1 METDNSNKK
10 NTTFGRY
17 GKFLLYLIVVVL
29 INLVGANLF
38 TRIDLTANR
47 VYSLS
52 PISQEAVATLSEPL
66 TFKVFFSPNL
76 PAPYNGVER
85 YVRDLLQE
93 YALAGNR
100 YFNYQFYN
108 TGGEGE
114 KAAENQE
121 MADSYGIKPV
131 QIRVIDKDEV
141 KFQKAYMG
149 LAVIHGDLV
158 ETLPAI
164 TRTEGLEYRL
174 TATILR
180 MNNKISR
187 LQSLPEKVRI
197 SMFLSSSLQ
206 TVGPY
211 LNLQGLEEL
220 PDEVKK
226 LVDRLN
232 QQLYNQLDYRFFDPT
247 RDPAAAT
254 EAAGKQ
260 IMELQWQGFS
270 DRQGH
275 QVPGGQGYAG
285 VCVEFGDQRRD
296 IQLISAVKVPIF
308 GTQYV
313 LTSLDDLETMLN
325 AVVEEVIGINEKIG
339 WLADHGTM
347 ALQQPMMM
355 GQPQNNA
362 ASNFNALLSQEYDPA
377 LVTLDKMSS
386 LAGIK
391 TLIIAR
397 PTKPFTD
404 YELYLLDQYLLQG
417 NNLAIFYDPFEE
429 KMPPRNMMMM
439 AQGPVYIPLDI
450 GLGKLLAHYG
460 VKVEKAYVMD
470 KECYKQQMPENQG
483 GGQRPLYFVPM
494 IKKENINKQFP
505 FIRNIKGLIMVKA
518 APLTLDKKALAA
530 AGTEAYELISS
541 SAESWLM
548 KDHVDLNPM
557 LVQPPAEKDKYAKY
571 PLACLLKGGF
581 TSYFKG
587 RPIPEKPEKKDE
599 KSAGDKKEAK
609 EKSAE
614 SAKADNPLLK
624 QGSLESR
631 GERLEQGR
639 GRIILVGAADIL
651 GNNVVDAG
659 GTTPNAQL
667 LMNIVDYLNGREDL
681 AVLRSKTQRFNP
693 LTDVDPQTRSLIKGL
708 NLVGLPLLV
717 IFIGLLAWMS
727 RGARRRKL
735 KRRFADRSQA
745 NS

>member
-1 METDNSNKK
+1 METDSHKEK
-10 NTTFGRY
+10 STPGGRY
-17 GKFLLYLIVVVL
+17 GKFFLYLVVVVL
-29 INLVGANLF
+29 VNLVGANLF
-38 TRIDLTANR
+38 TRFDLTANR

-52 PISQEAVATLSEPL
+52 PISKQAVATLSEPL

-93 YALAGNR
+93 YALAGNH

-108 TGGEGE
+108 PGGEGE
-114 KAAENQE
+114 KAAESQE
-121 MADSYGIKPV
+121 MAASYGIKPV

-149 LAVIHGDLV
+149 LAIIHGDLV
-158 ETLPAI
+158 ESLPAI

-174 TATILR
+174 TTTVLR

-187 LQSLPEKVRI
+187 LQALPEKVRL
-197 SMFLSSSLQ
+197 SLYLSSSLQ
-206 TVGPY
+206 VVGPY
-211 LNLQGLEEL
+211 LNLQGLEKL

-226 LVDRLN
+226 LVADLN
-232 QQLYNQLDYRFFDPT
+232 QQLYNQLDYKFYDPT
-247 RDPAAAT
+247 RDPAA
-254 EAAGKQ
+254 ERQAAAKQ
-260 IMELQWQGFS
+260 VMELQWQGFT

-275 QVPGGQGYAG
+275 EVPGGRGRAG
-285 VCVEFGDQRRD
+285 LIVEFGDQRRD

-313 LTSLDDLETMLN
+313 LTSTDDLKTMLN

-347 ALQQPMMM
+347 PLQAAMMP
-355 GQPQNNA
+355 GRPQSNA

-377 LVTLDKMSS
+377 LVTLDKMSA

-439 AQGPVYIPLDI
+439 AQGPVYIPLST
-450 GLGKLLAHYG
+450 GLEKLLAHYG
-460 VKVEKAYVMD
+460 VKVESAYVMD

-494 IKKENINKQFP
+494 IKSENINKKFP

-518 APLTLDKKALAA
+518 APLVLDRKVLEA
-530 AGTEAYELISS
+530 AGTNAAQLISS
-541 SAESWLM
+541 SSRSWLM
-548 KDHVDLNPM
+548 QDHVDLNPM
-557 LVQPPAEKDKYAKY
+557 LVQPPAEKDKYARY
-571 PLACLLKGGF
+571 PLACLLEGSF

-587 RPIPEKPEKKDE
+587 QPIPEKPEPE
-599 KSAGDKKEAK
+599 KAAKDKKGKAQDKAAEQTAK
-609 EKSAE
+609 P
-614 SAKADNPLLK
+614 DNPLLE
-624 QGSLESR
+624 QGALESR

-639 GRIILVGAADIL
+639 GQMIVVGSADIL
-651 GNNVVDAG
+651 GDNVVDAA
-659 GTTPNAQL
+659 GTTPNAQF
-667 LMNIVDYLNGREDL
+667 LMNLVDHLNGRDEL
-681 AVLRSKTQRFNP
+681 AILRSKTQRFNP
-693 LTDVDPQTRSLIKGL
+693 LTEVDPQTRSLIKGL

-717 IFIGLLAWMS
+717 GFFGLLAWMR
-727 RGARRRKL
+727 RGARRRQL
-735 KRRFADRSQA
+735 KRRFGGRPEDKS
-745 NS
+745 